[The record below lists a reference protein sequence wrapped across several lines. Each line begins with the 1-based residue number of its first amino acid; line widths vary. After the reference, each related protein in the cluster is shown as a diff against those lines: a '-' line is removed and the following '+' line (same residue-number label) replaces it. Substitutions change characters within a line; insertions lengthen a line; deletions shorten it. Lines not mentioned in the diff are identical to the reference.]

1 MRFLHL
7 ADLHLGKQLNGFSL
21 AEDQTYILKRIVAL
35 AREHAVDTV
44 LIAGDIYD
52 RALPSAEAVELL
64 DAFLTDL
71 AAADITVVAI
81 PGNHDSAQRVGYGA
95 ELLAAQNVYLA
106 RPYTGKLHP
115 LTLSDEYGDV
125 VIWPIPFMR
134 PAHIRPYHEEAEFGS
149 DYGAAL
155 KTMLATAPLDP
166 RVRNVALV
174 HQLIV
179 SGSRSPET
187 SDSEITLGTLEA
199 IDASVLDEFDYVALG
214 HIHRPQRIGR
224 DTMRYAGSPLKYSA
238 SEARF
243 DKSAVLVDIKE
254 KGNITCELIPL
265 IPLHDVRLITGPLSE
280 LISPNVVQAG
290 DANDYIYA
298 YITDDTLPLNTQAEL
313 RLVYPSLIGLEHRP
327 ATSTIE
333 LAEPLVIQ
341 AAEARDPLSLFEQF
355 FLEQNQRELTDD
367 ERALATEALSESR
380 EPKN

>member
-44 LIAGDIYD
+44 LIAGDIDD

-71 AAADITVVAI
+71 AAADVTVVAI

-149 DYGAAL
+149 A
-155 KTMLATAPLDP
+155 
-166 RVRNVALV
+166 
-174 HQLIV
+174 
-179 SGSRSPET
+179 
-187 SDSEITLGTLEA
+187 
-199 IDASVLDEFDYVALG
+199 
-214 HIHRPQRIGR
+214 
-224 DTMRYAGSPLKYSA
+224 
-238 SEARF
+238 
-243 DKSAVLVDIKE
+243 
-254 KGNITCELIPL
+254 
-265 IPLHDVRLITGPLSE
+265 
-280 LISPNVVQAG
+280 
-290 DANDYIYA
+290 
-298 YITDDTLPLNTQAEL
+298 
-313 RLVYPSLIGLEHRP
+313 
-327 ATSTIE
+327 
-333 LAEPLVIQ
+333 
-341 AAEARDPLSLFEQF
+341 
-355 FLEQNQRELTDD
+355 
-367 ERALATEALSESR
+367 
-380 EPKN
+380 